1 MRDQLIIGI
10 NNDAW
15 QQELFRRH
23 TTNEATLQQ
32 VEETALVL
40 EQASIQQ
47 QLHGMAKGD
56 GITKSEVCR
65 VKIFEEG
72 NRAQKKLQLGMEC
85 FRYGHPRYGRGQS
98 CPAVGT
104 RCRACNGPIARVC
117 VKSGRASVVGDRIR
131 DRKQVSKLLEVEPGI
146 DGDTSDESQGN
157 GSDLNVFISRPSK
170 EEQQN
175 YQLH

>member
-1 MRDQLIIGI
+1 MK
-10 NNDAW
+10 NDAW

-23 TTNEATLQQ
+23 TTNEATLQL
-32 VEETALVL
+32 VDETALVL

-65 VKIFEEG
+65 VKTFEEG
-72 NRAQKKLQLGMEC
+72 NRAQKKLQLGMEY

-104 RCRACNGPIARVC
+104 RCRACNGPDHFARVC
-117 VKSGRASVVGDRIR
+117 VKSGRASVVVDRIR
-131 DRKQVSKLLEVEPGI
+131 DKKQVNKLLEVEPGI
-146 DGDTSDESQGN
+146 DDTSDKSQRN
-157 GSDLNVFISRPSK
+157 GIVGRSSTFA
-170 EEQQN
+170 
-175 YQLH
+175 

>member
-1 MRDQLIIGI
+1 MSERLRDQLIIGI

-47 QLHGMAKGD
+47 QQLQGMAKGD

-65 VKIFEEG
+65 VKKVEEG
-72 NRAQKKLQLGMEC
+72 NRTQKKLQRGMDC
-85 FRYGHPRYGRGQS
+85 FRCGHPRHGRGQS

-104 RCRACNGPIARVC
+104 RCRACNGPDHFARVC

-131 DRKQVSKLLEVEPGI
+131 DKKQVNKLSEVEPGI
-146 DGDTSDESQGN
+146 DDTSDESQGN
-157 GSDLNVFISRPSK
+157 GSDLNVRCS
-170 EEQQN
+170 
-175 YQLH
+175 